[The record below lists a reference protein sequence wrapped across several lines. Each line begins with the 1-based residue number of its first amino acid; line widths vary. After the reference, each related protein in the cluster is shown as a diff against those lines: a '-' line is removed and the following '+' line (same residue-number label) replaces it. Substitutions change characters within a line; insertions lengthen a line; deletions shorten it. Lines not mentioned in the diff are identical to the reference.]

1 MATNISRKKVIVLV
15 RDIDRAVSRGGPDLK
30 KHIQAILRGQSEQ
43 KIATILD
50 VDSDHRW
57 SVFSCL
63 TAEQKAEVLDYVNS
77 HTLRS
82 LISHLSDHEVVQLI
96 EKTPV
101 PVSQKVTQ
109 VVERS
114 RLNVL
119 VPLVV
124 NEARRQNL
132 MNFVNYPSRS
142 VGRIMQ
148 PEIPLVRS
156 DMKVQD
162 AVKEVS
168 GFDTSNGPIYQV
180 YVTDHNDNFL
190 GTIPLSDLVKSGNTR
205 RIGDLYIK
213 KPPSISPATSQSRAA
228 SIFRQYD
235 LIEAPV
241 IKDRHVVGRVLVDDI
256 LDVIQQEFSE
266 DAQKFAG
273 ITSEETLETRA
284 LTSSAR
290 RLPWMIL
297 NIFLALIAVSVIMPF
312 QATISEVTALAV
324 LMPVVSNMGG
334 NIGIQSLTVSIRA
347 LSDNQAHWRLIM
359 KELSKETRVGMLN
372 GLVLGSIIGLIT
384 LIGWQK
390 PYLALVATCSLFFST
405 ILASV
410 VGGVIPIILH
420 KLKKDPAMMSG
431 ALLTTTTDFFGFLL
445 FLSFARIFLDKII

>member
-15 RDIDRAVSRGGPDLK
+15 REIDRAVSRGADVK
-30 KHIQAILRGQSEQ
+30 QHIQAILRGQSEQ

-57 SVFSCL
+57 NVFSSL
-63 TAEQKAEVLDYVNS
+63 NSEQKAEVLDYVNS

-96 EKTPV
+96 EKTPI

-109 VVERS
+109 VIERS

-119 VPLVV
+119 VPMIVD
-124 NEARRQNL
+124 EARRQNL

-148 PEIPLVRS
+148 PEVPIVRA

-162 AVKEVS
+162 AVREVS
-168 GFDTSNGPIYQV
+168 GFDTSNGPVYQV
-180 YVTDHNDNFL
+180 YVIDHHGNFK

-205 RIGDLYIK
+205 KLNDLYVK
-213 KPPSISPATSQSRAA
+213 KPPSITPATTQSKAA
-228 SIFRQYD
+228 TIFRKYD

-241 IKDRHVVGRVLVDDI
+241 IKSQKIVGRVLVDDI

-266 DAQKFAG
+266 DVQKFAG
-273 ITSEETLETRA
+273 ITSEETLETPA

-297 NIFLALIAVSVIMPF
+297 NIFMALIAVSVIMPF
-312 QATISEVTALAV
+312 QATIAEVTALAV

-347 LSDNQAHWRLIM
+347 LADNQTHWRLII
-359 KELSKETRVGMLN
+359 KELGKETRVGMLN
-372 GLVLGSIIGLIT
+372 GVILGSIIGLIT

-390 PYLALVATCSLFFST
+390 PYLAIVAASALFFNT

-445 FLSFARIFLDKII
+445 FLSFARIFLDKIL

>member
-57 SVFSCL
+57 SVFSAL
-63 TAEQKAEVLDYVNS
+63 TPEQKAEVLDYVNS

-82 LISHLSDHEVVQLI
+82 LVSHLSDHEVVQLI
-96 EKTPV
+96 EKTPI

-119 VPLVV
+119 VPMVAT
-124 NEARRQNL
+124 EARRQNL
-132 MNFVNYPSRS
+132 LDFVNYPSRS

-148 PEIPLVRS
+148 PEVPIVRS

-180 YVTDHNDNFL
+180 YVVDHKGVFV

-205 RIGDLYIK
+205 KIGDLYVK
-213 KPPSISPATSQSRAA
+213 KPPSISPATTQSKAA

-241 IKDRHVVGRVLVDDI
+241 VKDHEIVGRVLVDDI

-266 DAQKFAG
+266 DVQKFAG
-273 ITSEETLETRA
+273 ITSEETLETPPLA
-284 LTSSAR
+284 SSAR
-290 RLPWMIL
+290 RLPWMII
-297 NIFLALIAVSVIMPF
+297 NIFMALIAVSVIMPF
-312 QATISEVTALAV
+312 EATIAEVTALAV

-347 LSDNQAHWRLIM
+347 LSDGQAHWRLIV

-372 GLVLGSIIGLIT
+372 GLILGTIIGVIT

-390 PYLALVATCSLFFST
+390 PYLAIVATGALFFNT

-410 VGGVIPIILH
+410 VGGILPIILH

-431 ALLTTTTDFFGFLL
+431 ALLTTITDFFGFLL
-445 FLSFARIFLDKII
+445 FLSLARVFLDKIL